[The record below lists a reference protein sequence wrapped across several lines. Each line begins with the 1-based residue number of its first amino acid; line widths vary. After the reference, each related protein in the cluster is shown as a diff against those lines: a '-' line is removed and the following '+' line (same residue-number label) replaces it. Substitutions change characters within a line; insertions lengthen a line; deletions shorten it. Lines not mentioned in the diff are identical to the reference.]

1 MAVTLIRSTRL
12 CLGSPCA
19 CAIRAS
25 QSDLDLRMVIMDEA
39 EGQLARMSDEWSA
52 ILVGSGD
59 DRAVLAGWEQSMD
72 SMRLETACLRDQGLW
87 RAAPYADARA
97 WPSAP

>member
-1 MAVTLIRSTRL
+1 
-12 CLGSPCA
+12 
-19 CAIRAS
+19 
-25 QSDLDLRMVIMDEA
+25 MDEA

-72 SMRLETACLRDQGLW
+72 WMRRWTACLRDQGLW
-87 RAAPYADARA
+87 RGGRMR
-97 WPSAP
+97 